1 MKEFQEIGNSI
12 FDLARDLIL
21 RDGFLDP
28 VVFVKIPDNLKLL
41 PVQPFLNIN
50 DERDKAILRLL
61 IKKFATDQ
69 GARAI
74 YLISEAYIYDLSGL
88 QAGKEGYDIL
98 QEMTAEEKEKVRK
111 EVAIV
116 TFRTA
121 SGACS
126 MKSAKIN
133 RNNGAAWLG
142 QCSEW
147 FTNCESGLIPKW
159 TD

>member
-1 MKEFQEIGNSI
+1 MKEFQDIGNSI
-12 FDLARDLIL
+12 FDLARDMIL

-28 VVFVKIPDNLKLL
+28 VVFVKTPDNLKLL

-50 DERDKAILRLL
+50 DERDKAVLRLL
-61 IKKFATDQ
+61 IKKFATEQ

-74 YLISEAYIYDLSGL
+74 YLVSEAWIYDISVLKVYN
-88 QAGKEGYDIL
+88 QDYDIL
-98 QEMTAEEKEKVRK
+98 QRMTAEEKEKIRQ
-111 EVAIV
+111 EVTIV

-126 MKSAKIN
+126 MKSARIN
-133 RNNGAAWLG
+133 RNNGSAWLD
-142 QCSEW
+142 QDSEW

-159 TD
+159 TE